1 MKTHCSSCMLQSVSF
16 LAVDHSGS
24 YHYFNVICRKQGE
37 QVSSLMFESANIYFC
52 LVLFIYFSQQILIQN
67 HSVAL

>member
-24 YHYFNVICRKQGE
+24 YHYFNVICLKQGE
-37 QVSSLMFESANIYFC
+37 QVSSLKFESANIYFC
-52 LVLFIYFSQQILIQN
+52 LVFFFYLFIYLF
-67 HSVAL
+67 